1 MSKEVIIDGVTLTL
15 DDNEEIESLKEFD
28 GAFKKDKKEND
39 EED

>member
-1 MSKEVIIDGVTLTL
+1 MSKEVTIDGVTLTL
-15 DDNEEIESLKEFD
+15 DDNEEIESLKEFY

>member
-1 MSKEVIIDGVTLTL
+1 MSKEVTIDGVTLTL

>member
-1 MSKEVIIDGVTLTL
+1 MSKEVTIDGVTLTL
-15 DDNEEIESLKEFD
+15 DDNEEIESLKEFE